1 MQRART
7 GGGSNLSRKDFLRL
21 GGAGLAGAALLGAA
35 GCGGGGGGGGNNII
49 FSWGT
54 DDTGTLPKL
63 LDKFNKQN
71 KGNFQVTYRQM
82 PADTGQYFDQLR
94 TEFQAGGGEIDVIGG
109 DVIWPAQ
116 FAAQGWIVDLSDRF
130 TDTDAFLPGP
140 MESNSYDGK
149 VWGVPWYTDAGLL
162 YYRKDLLEESG
173 FSEPPKTWDE
183 MKEMALKVKQDAGT
197 KFGFVFQGAE
207 YEGGVCNECEYIW
220 TNGGDILDPD
230 DPSKVI
236 IESPESVAGF
246 ATARSMIDDGVAPT
260 AVTTYKEDESHAA
273 FIGGDA
279 VFLRNW
285 PYVYALLSDPT
296 ASKIKPDQVGI
307 AEIPVGEEGMQSYST
322 LGGWNFFINATSEKQ
337 EQAWE
342 FIKFMTDPAQQKIN
356 ALQASKLPTRRAL
369 YEDPEIL
376 EKAPVARL
384 GKEAIVENSQPRP
397 VSPVYSDVSLE
408 LGEQFN
414 RSLKGD
420 VSPEQAVKSLQD
432 ELQSLANQ
440 AEEAS

>member
-7 GGGSNLSRKDFLRL
+7 HGGASLSRKDFLRL

-35 GCGGGGGGGGNNII
+35 GCGGGGQGGGNDII

-71 KGNFQVTYRQM
+71 EGNFQVKYREM

-94 TEFQAGGGEIDVIGG
+94 TEFQAGGGGIDVIGG

-116 FAAQGWIVDLSDRF
+116 FAAQGWIADLSDRF

-197 KFGFVFQGAE
+197 KFGFVFQGSE
-207 YEGGVCNECEYIW
+207 YEGGVCNETEYIW
-220 TNGGDILDPD
+220 THGGDILDPD

-246 ATARSMIDDGVAPT
+246 ATARSMLEDGVAPR

-285 PYVYALLSDPT
+285 PYVYALLSDPN

-307 AEIPVGEEGMQSYST
+307 VEMPVDEGGMQSYST
-322 LGGWNFFINATSEKQ
+322 LGGWNFFINATSQKQ
-337 EQAWE
+337 DQAWE
-342 FIKFMTDPAQQKIN
+342 FIKFMTDPEQLKTN
-356 ALQASKLPTRRAL
+356 ALQGSKLPTRRAL
-369 YEDPEIL
+369 YEDPQIL
-376 EKAPVARL
+376 EKVPVARL
-384 GKEAIVENSQPRP
+384 GKEAIIENSKPRP

-408 LGEQFN
+408 LAEQFN
-414 RSLKGD
+414 QALKGE
-420 VSPEQAVKSLQD
+420 VSPEQAVSTLQD
-432 ELQSLANQ
+432 ELQRMAEQ
-440 AEEAS
+440 AQ